1 MRKIIVVAVL
11 CLWLLPASSRAV
23 DLFHISADE
32 QLAKFEDL
40 FKSLV
45 SEDNQSLSKMIAG
58 FVLSNDPDGTD
69 QVALYE
75 HDTFIDFLDAPS
87 RNYDH
92 IAVTLNKRSLTLKTL
107 FREGKSLPPDSDGQ
121 KGAHYKPYIVADS
134 EIVYECHMRQK
145 NSGHRQNARMKVSMQ
160 NVYTD
165 DYPDGIITCLYFT
178 DIDEGAGIITPVS
191 DWR

>member
-1 MRKIIVVAVL
+1 MRKIIAVTVL
-11 CLWLLPASSRAV
+11 CLGLLPCSSRAI

-32 QLAKFEDL
+32 QLAKFADL

-58 FVLSNDPDGTD
+58 YVLGNDPDGTD

-75 HDTFIDFLDAPS
+75 HDTFIDFLDVPS
-87 RNYDH
+87 RRYDH
-92 IAVTLNKRSLTLKTL
+92 ISVTIDKKSLTLKTI
-107 FREGKSLPPDSDGQ
+107 FKDGKSILPDHDGQ
-121 KGAHYKPYIVADS
+121 KSTHYKPYAVADS
-134 EIVYECHMRQK
+134 EIIYQCHMRQK
-145 NSGHRQNARMKVSMQ
+145 NTGNRQNTRMKVSMQ

-178 DIDEGAGIITPVS
+178 DLDQGAGAITPVS
-191 DWR
+191 DW